1 MVLRKTTQDLDIL
14 TSLWVTN
21 RDGSKGG
28 CGGVHTP
35 PKYFKMPRH
44 AGVGEEE
51 GGGGGVNCVI
61 VTIECIVI
69 LGILIFFFPYQL

>member
-1 MVLRKTTQDLDIL
+1 MATLNQRWIQ
-14 TSLWVTN
+14 
-21 RDGSKGG
+21 GG
-28 CGGVHTP
+28 CGGVRTP

-69 LGILIFFFPYQL
+69 LRILIFFFSIPTLNHDIYLFFRF

>member
-1 MVLRKTTQDLDIL
+1 MQR
-14 TSLWVTN
+14 

-28 CGGVHTP
+28 CGGVCTP
-35 PKYFKMPRH
+35 PKHFKMPRH

-69 LGILIFFFPYQL
+69 LGILIFFFSIPTLNHDIYLFFRF

>member
-1 MVLRKTTQDLDIL
+1 MHCAGKYQQLQSWSRSEMDP
-14 TSLWVTN
+14 
-21 RDGSKGG
+21 RGGG
-28 CGGVHTP
+28 CGGVRTP

-69 LGILIFFFPYQL
+69 LGILIFFFHTNFKS

>member
-1 MVLRKTTQDLDIL
+1 MDPR
-14 TSLWVTN
+14 
-21 RDGSKGG
+21 GGG
-28 CGGVHTP
+28 CGGVRTP

-44 AGVGEEE
+44 AGVGEKE

-69 LGILIFFFPYQL
+69 LGILIFYAHFLRFQVFINIKQKHLY

>member
-1 MVLRKTTQDLDIL
+1 MPGLQSTKQRWIQ
-14 TSLWVTN
+14 
-21 RDGSKGG
+21 
-28 CGGVHTP
+28 GGVWGVRTP

-61 VTIECIVI
+61 VTIKCIVI
-69 LGILIFFFPYQL
+69 LGILIFFLSIPTLNHDIYLFFRF